1 MFLKEIQTY
10 GFKSFADKMN
20 FEFTNNINGI
30 VGPNGSGKSNVV
42 DAVRWVLGEQSNKS
56 LRTTDSV
63 SVIFSGS
70 KSRKPLNSA
79 MVNIIFD
86 NTDRHLP
93 IDFNEVSIKR
103 ILYRTG
109 ENEYYLNGEKCR
121 LKDISELLT
130 DSGTARESFNIIGQ
144 GKIDEILSTKPYDRR
159 VIFEEAAGV
168 LKYKKRKE
176 EAIRKLERTN
186 NNINRINDIINEL
199 ETNLNPLK
207 IQSKNAKEYLE
218 YKDKLTNYD
227 ISLMIYDVDN
237 LSNEYKLC
245 KEKINNLNDRISELN
260 KNNSSYDINILNY
273 KDKLTKIES
282 SLATNNNLV
291 LDLTKKLEQSDADIR
306 LLKERSKYLNKDSNL
321 EKINTLKENIL
332 STKNEINNLKLDIET
347 KKNMID
353 TCNQEIT
360 NLENK
365 YHDIKNKMNNLDQT
379 INNNKRE
386 ITEIKYQINFLEETI
401 NNGGNLPK
409 SVRSLLHNP
418 LFSGIH
424 GTISNLIDTED
435 KYSLAVSTSMGQA
448 ANYLVVDDRKLATK
462 IIEYLKNNKLGRATF
477 FPLDVIRPRYIE
489 QEIINKLNL
498 CDGYINTLD
507 KVLNYNSKY
516 KNIILNQFGNVILV
530 DNIENA
536 NKISNIINNKYKI
549 ITLDGQIVN
558 VGGSITGGEKIKS
571 NDIIHQKYE
580 LSEYNHKIELLT
592 IKNDNLL
599 KEYNDLTQEL
609 KQYEDKIH
617 SQNID
622 KLNYQDIINTE
633 SINLTKKINNLQILE
648 KELSDI
654 ETITKNNTDSEE
666 EKLLNNYY
674 KIKEQLDI
682 INKDIQTLKID
693 KEKINNELKETENT
707 SKNSL
712 QFINK
717 LEKELKDEELKSSRL
732 EIHIDNIL
740 NSLNEDYSITYN
752 EAKNKYI
759 LENDSEEIR
768 KEVQN
773 LKSKLK
779 ELDTV
784 NIGAIDEYERVNS
797 RYEFLNKQKDDLNK
811 AENTLLKIID
821 DMDNIMKE
829 KFVTTFNEIR
839 KEFKEVFR
847 ELFKGGNADIYMTD
861 PDNVLETGIE
871 LEATPPGKNLK
882 NIQSLSGGEKTFTA
896 ISLLFAILNVR
907 PVPFCIFDE
916 VEAALDDANVDA
928 FGEYLDKYRNKTQFI
943 IITHK
948 KKTMEFIDT
957 LYGITMQES
966 GVSKKVS
973 VKLNDI
979 NKTNKD
985 QT

>member
-186 NNINRINDIINEL
+186 NNINRVNDIINEL
-199 ETNLNPLK
+199 ETNLKPLE

-218 YKDKLTNYD
+218 YKEKLTNYD

-260 KNNSSYDINILNY
+260 KNNSSYDITILNY

-306 LLKERSKYLNKDSNL
+306 LLKERSKYLNNDSNI

-353 TCNQEIT
+353 TCNKEII

-365 YHDIKNKMNNLDQT
+365 YHDIKNKMNNLDQA

-386 ITEIKYQINFLEETI
+386 ITEIKYQVNFLEETI

-409 SVRSLLHNP
+409 SVRSLLHSP

-489 QEIINKLNL
+489 QEIINKLDL
-498 CDGYINTLD
+498 CDGYISTLD

-530 DNIENA
+530 DTIENA

-779 ELDTV
+779 EFDTV

-829 KFVTTFNEIR
+829 RFVTTFNEIR